1 MGEGHPECPDR
12 LDAIDDHLLATGLTT
27 ALSLREAPMAKVDD
41 LDLAHESRY
50 VTELGD
56 ALQRIAADGRPRALD
71 ADTIAAAGTWAAVM
85 RAAGAA
91 VAATDAVI
99 DGTCE
104 NAFCAVRPPGHH
116 ATRAQAMGFCFF
128 NNVAVAARHALDVR
142 GLKRVAIIDFDVH
155 HGNGTEDIVAN
166 DDRVLMVSIFQH
178 PLYPYSGAVPLGTNM
193 VNVPVPPYTR
203 GPQIRALIEEN
214 WLAPLDEFA
223 PEMIFISAGFDA
235 HREDDLGEM
244 ALVEA
249 DYAWNT
255 REVMTIARLY
265 AKGRIVSCLEGGYNL
280 SALGRSVVAHLK
292 ALAEI

>member
-1 MGEGHPECPDR
+1 MTTAFYSHPDCR
-12 LDAIDDHLLATGLTT
+12 ATTWARAIPSARSGSTRSTTHLLATGLTT

-116 ATRAQAMGFCFF
+116 ATRGQAMGFCFF

-142 GLKRVAIIDFDVH
+142 GLQAGGDHRLRRPPRQRH
-155 HGNGTEDIVAN
+155 RGHQSPTT
-166 DDRVLMVSIFQH
+166 
-178 PLYPYSGAVPLGTNM
+178 SG
-193 VNVPVPPYTR
+193 
-203 GPQIRALIEEN
+203 
-214 WLAPLDEFA
+214 
-223 PEMIFISAGFDA
+223 
-235 HREDDLGEM
+235 
-244 ALVEA
+244 
-249 DYAWNT
+249 
-255 REVMTIARLY
+255 
-265 AKGRIVSCLEGGYNL
+265 C
-280 SALGRSVVAHLK
+280 
-292 ALAEI
+292 